1 MDRGAGQAAVHSVAQ
16 SVMTEATQ
24 HTCVYQHL
32 HYKKKRGKGKKLE
45 DMIAENFP
53 NPGKETNIQ
62 VQKGP
67 RVPNKMNSEVHTK
80 THYN

>member
-1 MDRGAGQAAVHSVAQ
+1 
-16 SVMTEATQ
+16 
-24 HTCVYQHL
+24 L